1 MFTAETR
8 RLGLLE
14 IKAKDDPRVNSVAAV
29 AIWVG
34 IIPVI
39 RGSPVIRPIVV
50 LPVITLVV
58 SPTTMLPFAGFGL
71 DRENCEADR
80 EGTKENEEFVHKGSC
95 VQLRRDSCSSEQRA
109 SLSSVISSNIK
120 NRSIY

>member
-1 MFTAETR
+1 MFPAETR

-50 LPVITLVV
+50 LPVINSGGV
-58 SPTTMLPFAGFGL
+58 AN
-71 DRENCEADR
+71 D
-80 EGTKENEEFVHKGSC
+80 KFVHKGSC
-95 VQLRRDSCSSEQRA
+95 VQLRSDSCSF
-109 SLSSVISSNIK
+109 
-120 NRSIY
+120 

>member
-1 MFTAETR
+1 MFPAETR

-34 IIPVI
+34 IIPVV

-58 SPTTMLPFAGFGL
+58 SPTTMLSFAGFGL

-80 EGTKENEEFVHKGSC
+80 EGTK
-95 VQLRRDSCSSEQRA
+95 
-109 SLSSVISSNIK
+109 
-120 NRSIY
+120 